1 MDAQQQTRS
10 CDRKRAE
17 VQKTTPRGSQ
27 QICIPMTQKQYLA
40 IWDDAAMVREYLDPL
55 MADYPEIFPASVA
68 DGYQLHGRLTES
80 KKLPGVRLRQL
91 RTADGVFTLRP
102 SFAFPYMTG
111 TIDELEK
118 PLLLLAVHTPI
129 WVVTAV
135 CGRNDMYWER
145 LLERL
150 GRNSL
155 VGTTVRVP
163 ERMPQH
169 LAADEHHLDWRGD
182 KGFLAMVAASG
193 CTLGAA
199 LTQAADE
206 KHLLE
211 AYGVFDQEAR
221 NVDPNWQPE
230 TINTD
235 GWKATRGAFAKL
247 FRQVVLVLC
256 FLHGFLK
263 IRDRSRQQHDL
274 HQRVWEV
281 YRAETASDF
290 QSRMAELKS
299 WSDTA
304 DLREPVRENLEK
316 LFAHETDYATSYDH
330 QGCYR
335 TSNQVDRP
343 MNRIRRSLYASRGL
357 HGHQKTSE
365 RRLRGLCLLDNFRP
379 FAPRSNCPREHHS
392 PANRLNGRCY
402 HDNWLHNLQTS
413 ASLLGFH
420 HRTNRT

>member
-17 VQKTTPRGSQ
+17 VQETTPRGSL
-27 QICIPMTQKQYLA
+27 QICIPMTQKQYHA
-40 IWDDAAMVREYLDPL
+40 IWHDAAKVREYLDSL
-55 MADYPEIFPASVA
+55 IADYPEIFPASMA
-68 DGYQLHGRLTES
+68 GGYQLHGRLAES
-80 KKLPGVRLRQL
+80 KKLPGVRLRPL

-102 SFAFPYMTG
+102 SFAFPYMVG
-111 TIDELEK
+111 TVDELEQ
-118 PLLLLAVHTPI
+118 PLWLLAVPTPT
-129 WVVTAV
+129 WVVTEV
-135 CGRNDMYWER
+135 FGRNDMSWER
-145 LLERL
+145 LRERL
-150 GRNSL
+150 GRNRL

-169 LAADEHHLDWRGD
+169 LAADEHHLDGCND
-182 KGFLAMVAASG
+182 KGFLAMVAAGG

-206 KHLLE
+206 QHLLE
-211 AYGVFDQEAR
+211 AYGVCDQEAR
-221 NVDPNWQPE
+221 NVDPNWPPE
-230 TINTD
+230 TVNTD
-235 GWKATRGAFAKL
+235 GWKATRCAFAKR
-247 FRQVVLVLC
+247 FRQVVLVRC

-263 IRDRSRQQHDL
+263 IRDRSRQPHDR

-281 YRAETASDF
+281 SRAETAREF
-290 QSRMAELKS
+290 HSRMAELKS

-316 LFAHETDYATSYDH
+316 LFAHEEDYATSYDH
-330 QGCYR
+330 KDCYR

-343 MNRIRRSLYASRGL
+343 MNRVRRSLDASRGL
-357 HGHQKTSE
+357 HGHQATSE

-392 PANRLNGRCY
+392 PAHRLNGRSD

-413 ASLLGFH
+413 ASLQGFH
-420 HRTNRT
+420 HRT